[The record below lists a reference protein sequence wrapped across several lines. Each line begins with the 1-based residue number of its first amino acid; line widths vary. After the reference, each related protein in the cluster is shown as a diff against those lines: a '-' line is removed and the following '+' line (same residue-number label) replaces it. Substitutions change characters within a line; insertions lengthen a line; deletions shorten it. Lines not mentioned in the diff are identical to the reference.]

1 MDQHETANSADPVV
15 WAPPLGTPAPR
26 DLCTDCGLSR
36 TVDAKRCGRAC
47 QFIQPDYPAME
58 TKVHGRPRDAAR
70 PDETF
75 FGPVR
80 RMVRAE
86 LSPPRP
92 GAQWTG
98 ITTRIA
104 ERLLETGAVEA
115 VLTMAP
121 DPDDSWKP
129 MPVIITAAEGMAR
142 ARGMRM
148 GYAPL
153 LALLEP
159 VRDRG
164 YKRIAVI
171 GIPCQVFA
179 LRSIEETLGL
189 DRLFVIGTP
198 CSDNTTTEN
207 FHKFLDLLAD
217 DPKTITYLE
226 FRADYY
232 VELRFTDGSKKE
244 IPFLKLPISKLPS
257 DFFPLT
263 CRTCVDYTNVL
274 ADITVGYMGGEGQ
287 QWLLVRNER
296 GEELLNLLGDEVRLS
311 EPGSAGKRKSAVA
324 GFLANTE
331 RAAGGLP
338 LRSMPDWL
346 RPIVGWL
353 MPKIGPRG
361 LEFARSR
368 LEMKACETVVHLR
381 RAMPRRVRHMVPAH
395 VWALVEPYG
404 LKPTTD
410 ELPRP
415 PRES

>member
-1 MDQHETANSADPVV
+1 MDQHETASSADPVV
-15 WAPPLGTPAPR
+15 WAPPLGAPAPR

-36 TVDAKRCGRAC
+36 TADAKRCGRAC

-86 LSPPRP
+86 LSPPRL

-189 DRLFVIGTP
+189 DRLYVIGTP

>member
-1 MDQHETANSADPVV
+1 M
-15 WAPPLGTPAPR
+15 
-26 DLCTDCGLSR
+26 CTDCGLSR
-36 TVDAKRCGRAC
+36 TADAKKCGRAC
-47 QFIQPDYPAME
+47 QFIKPDYAAME
-58 TKVHGRPRDAAR
+58 QRVHGRSRDASR
-70 PDETF
+70 PDEIF
-75 FGPVR
+75 FGPFR
-80 RMVRAE
+80 RMVRAA
-86 LSPPRP
+86 LFSPRA

-129 MPVIITAAEGMAR
+129 MPVVITKAEGMAR

-164 YKRIAVI
+164 FRRIAVI
-171 GIPCQVFA
+171 GIPCQVYA
-179 LRSIEETLGL
+179 LRSIEQDLGL
-189 DRLFVIGTP
+189 ERLYVIGTP

-217 DPKTITYLE
+217 DPSTITYLE

-232 VELRFTDGSKKE
+232 VELRFTDGRKKE
-244 IPFLKLPISKLPS
+244 IPFLKLPISKLPP

-274 ADITVGYMGGEGQ
+274 ADITVGYMGGEGE
-287 QWLLVRNER
+287 QWLLVRNQR
-296 GEELLNLLGDEVRLS
+296 GEELLGLLGDEVRLS
-311 EPGSAGKRKSAVA
+311 QPGSAGKRRSAVA

-338 LRSMPDWL
+338 LRAMPDWL

-353 MPKIGPRG
+353 MPRIGPRG

-381 RAMPRRVRHMVPAH
+381 RAMPRRLRHMVPPH
-395 VWALVEPYG
+395 VWSLVEPYG
-404 LKPTTD
+404 LKPGPD
-410 ELPRP
+410 ELPRSP
-415 PRES
+415 GES